1 MVEMQVYG
9 LAVDKDSESPI
20 LVLKDDKSGIMLPIW
35 IGAMEAMSISLVLN
49 EVEFPRPMTHDLL
62 LDSIHMLDGEV
73 VSVEI
78 LKVDQGTFY
87 SEILI
92 SHKETIKR
100 LDSRPSDA
108 VAVAL
113 RSGAPVLVSPEVL
126 EQAGTHDPE
135 DESAA
140 KSDDWSEE
148 FENLSP
154 DDFKYKM

>member
-20 LVLKDDKSGIMLPIW
+20 LVLKDDQSGIMLPIW

-62 LDSIHMLDGEV
+62 LDSIHMLEGEV

-78 LKVDQGTFY
+78 LKVDEGTFY

-113 RSGAPVLVSPEVL
+113 RSGAPVLVAPEVL